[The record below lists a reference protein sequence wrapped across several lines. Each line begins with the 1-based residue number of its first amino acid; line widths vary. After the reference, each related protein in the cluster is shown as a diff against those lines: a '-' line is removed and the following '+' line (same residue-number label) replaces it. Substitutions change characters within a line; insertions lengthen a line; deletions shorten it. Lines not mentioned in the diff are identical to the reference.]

1 MESIASLLAKALDAS
16 WARHEFL
23 ASNLANA
30 ETPGFKRQDLDFQSY
45 LRSALSPGIAVS
57 TTHPR
62 HISSTGPK
70 PLYVTTDPSS
80 LTPDGNNVDVDREMA
95 EVSSNALYYTA
106 VLRQLGEHLGLLRK
120 AITEGRR

>member
-1 MESIASLLAKALDAS
+1 MESIASLLARALDAS
-16 WARHEFL
+16 WTRHEFL

-30 ETPGFKRQDLDFQSY
+30 DTPGFKRQDIDFQSY
-45 LRSALSPGIAVS
+45 LQSALRPGITVS

-62 HISSTGPK
+62 HISSSGHR
-70 PLYVTTDPSS
+70 PLYVTRDSSS

-95 EVSSNALYYTA
+95 EVSANALYYTA
-106 VLRQLGEHLGLLRK
+106 VLRQLGEHMSMLRR

>member
-1 MESIASLLAKALDAS
+1 MESISSLLAKALDAS

-45 LRSALSPGIAVS
+45 LKSALSPGIALT
-57 TTHPR
+57 TTHPQ
-62 HISSTGPK
+62 HISSSGPR
-70 PLYVTTDPSS
+70 PFYVTRDPSS
-80 LTPDGNNVDVDREMA
+80 LTPDGNNVDVDKEMA
-95 EVSSNALYYTA
+95 EISSNSLYYTA
-106 VLRQLGEHLGLLRK
+106 VLRQLEEYMGLLRK